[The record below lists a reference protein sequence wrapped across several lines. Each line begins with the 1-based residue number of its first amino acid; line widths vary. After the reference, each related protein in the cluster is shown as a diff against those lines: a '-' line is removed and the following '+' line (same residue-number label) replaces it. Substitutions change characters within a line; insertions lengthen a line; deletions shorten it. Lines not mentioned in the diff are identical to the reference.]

1 MGGSQSGYDSTT
13 NPATCFCPQ
22 CTVESLWTTAR
33 GGLKCRATVLVKLP
47 GRMSKTCLLHCL
59 PCQKSGC
66 TTASPATPARRP
78 GACGAHSAP
87 GPQCLY
93 SRSQGRHGWQGRA
106 CVHSERAQTH
116 APSNS
121 QNWLHCRWI
130 VAVLTGAAYPQPM
143 WRFKQYL
150 VAASHVAPGAGPTR
164 NRNITSFRY
173 NGARWHAIQAWPKAI
188 AQNGNLFNPDVRE
201 DGCRV

>member
-1 MGGSQSGYDSTT
+1 MQAMAGMAA
-13 NPATCFCPQ
+13 PAFTERRAQNSMLRYKFPK
-22 CTVESLWTTAR
+22 LAALPLDR
-33 GGLKCRATVLVKLP
+33 GGP
-47 GRMSKTCLLHCL
+47 DM
-59 PCQKSGC
+59 
-66 TTASPATPARRP
+66 RP
-78 GACGAHSAP
+78 
-87 GPQCLY
+87 
-93 SRSQGRHGWQGRA
+93 
-106 CVHSERAQTH
+106 
-116 APSNS
+116 
-121 QNWLHCRWI
+121 
-130 VAVLTGAAYPQPM
+130 LTPQPM